1 MTKMKLFFV
10 TPISSSDE
18 VIPERSKYLP
28 SRKYAPMMKAYIS
41 TPNASIGSKVF
52 LFGLKKR
59 SIAVSLRITTSEI
72 GIITK
77 SASLIA
83 AFTKYVGVNISSIAD
98 IAMQQAARAII

>member
-1 MTKMKLFFV
+1 MKLFFV

-18 VIPERSKYLP
+18 VMPERSKYLP
-28 SRKYAPMMKAYIS
+28 SKKYAPIIKAYIS
-41 TPNASIGSKVF
+41 TPNASIGRSVF

-59 SIAVSLRITTSEI
+59 NIDVSFRITMSEI

-83 AFTKYVGVNISSIAD
+83 ALTKYVGVNINSIAD
-98 IAMQQAARAII
+98 IAIQHTARAII